1 MSSRPNPYSRTDM
14 YGRRT
19 NREHSPVRAA
29 IVPYASV
36 LIGSILPQYFIF
48 STAPLMPP
56 LGFMMLIAWR
66 ISRPGLFPL
75 WIGLPLGA
83 FDDLFSGQPFGS
95 AILLWSISMLVL
107 EIVEARFPWR
117 GVWQDWLAAAL
128 AILAYLPLALLVSG
142 AALNIYLLISI
153 LPQILLSVLLYPL
166 VVRLVMALDR
176 FRLRR
181 IKEIYDHA

>member
-1 MSSRPNPYSRTDM
+1 MSNRPSPYSRTDM

-36 LIGSILPQYFIF
+36 MIGSVLPLYFIS

-75 WIGLPLGA
+75 WIGFPLGA

-95 AILLWSISMLVL
+95 AILLWSVLMLVL
-107 EIVEARFPWR
+107 ETVEARFPWR
-117 GVWQDWLAAAL
+117 GFWQDWLAAAL
-128 AILAYLPLALLVSG
+128 AILIYLPLALMFSG
-142 AALNIYLLISI
+142 ATPNIHTFVSI
-153 LPQILLSVLLYPL
+153 LPQILLSILLYPL
-166 VVRLVMALDR
+166 VVRLVLGLDH

-181 IKEIYDHA
+181 VKEIYDHA